1 MVAYKRK
8 DEIIDVSMSIIAE
21 KGIQGLTIKNLAN
34 SIGISEPAIYRHYA
48 GKHEILE
55 ALLTKISIGDNKS
68 SASPIAQQDDIISL
82 LSSFFKDKVKT
93 FEANPALASVVF
105 AEDLFKNDIELSAIF
120 NKIMQ
125 ENEQAI
131 QNIIRKGQ
139 EKKQIRRDVDPESL
153 SVLLLGAFRL
163 TVKKW
168 TNNPAPTKLQS
179 IWKKHFL
186 TVEKLINT

>member
-1 MVAYKRK
+1 MTSNKRK

-55 ALLTKISIGDNKS
+55 ALLTKISIGNDKNKKYS
-68 SASPIAQQDDIISL
+68 LEEQNDVILL
-82 LSSFFKDKVKT
+82 LSAFFNEKVLT

-105 AEDLFKNDIELSAIF
+105 AEDLFKNDVELSAIF
-120 NKIMQ
+120 NNIMNK
-125 ENEQAI
+125 NEKAI
-131 QNIIRKGQ
+131 QHIIRKGQ
-139 EKKQIRRDVDPESL
+139 EKKQIRIDIDPESL

-168 TNNPAPTKLQS
+168 AYNPEGAKLQP
-179 IWKKHFL
+179 IWNKHFL
-186 TVEKLINT
+186 TIQKLINT

>member
-1 MVAYKRK
+1 MAPYKRK

-21 KGIQGLTIKNLAN
+21 KGIQGLTIKNLAQ

-55 ALLTKISIGDNKS
+55 ALLTKISIGDDQKKT
-68 SASPIAQQDDIISL
+68 PSL
-82 LSSFFKDKVKT
+82 AEQKDAILFLSLFFNEKVKT

-120 NKIMQ
+120 NNIMHK
-125 ENEQAI
+125 NEQAI

-139 EKKQIRRDVDPESL
+139 EEKQIRSDINAESL

-168 TNNPAPTKLQS
+168 AYNQEGAKLHP

-186 TVEKLINT
+186 TIEKIIST